1 MLYASVKLIVC
12 RMGFVLF
19 KVRLNIV
26 QRMLIVVYGVV
37 QATAFLA
44 FKSLSSDE
52 IAYVNHVAQLADVF
66 GWLDAF
72 EQMLCLFI
80 EEVEAFPCSVEA
92 QVGADYSDVG
102 RHDLSHFLYV
112 LGYEHFL
119 LIGHCAL
126 IIPFW
131 HSVVE
136 FILVDYF
143 K

>member
-1 MLYASVKLIVC
+1 MLYASVKLIVR

-26 QRMLIVVYGVV
+26 QRMLIVVYGV
-37 QATAFLA
+37 
-44 FKSLSSDE
+44 KSLSSDE
-52 IAYVNHVAQLADVF
+52 IAYVDHVAQLADVF